1 MSLYLMGYFIWLILS
16 RKSIF
21 GHTIKFLEPGRSS
34 TDQSAFIASEFEL
47 RQKIENRCR
56 RLIKIRDIPPP
67 IWIWPTTG
75 FYLMILWLCL
85 KPRSETYRLSSNEFE
100 SNDLTLTGY
109 KYLISK
115 NHVSFRFCLWF
126 IDYGN
131 LSGYTFLPARCTI
144 CLEYTKNTIFKNYLF

>member
-1 MSLYLMGYFIWLILS
+1 MGYFIWLILS

-75 FYLMILWLCL
+75 FYLLILWLCL
-85 KPRSETYRLSSNEFE
+85 SLEVKLICEVLMNLNQIILPLQVFNTLSVKTTSVFVLSMVTSPALHFYRLVVPF
-100 SNDLTLTGY
+100 
-109 KYLISK
+109 
-115 NHVSFRFCLWF
+115 
-126 IDYGN
+126 
-131 LSGYTFLPARCTI
+131 
-144 CLEYTKNTIFKNYLF
+144 EYTKNTIFKNYLF